1 MARKRSLSTVQGA
14 LRILAH
20 LAEHPEGVGVKE
32 VARLLGKSL
41 STAYALLNS
50 LVEEGFAVK
59 AERGYRLGSAKNVAA
74 EALPPVPGRS
84 PYLEEALEELYLRT
98 RERCYLALLT
108 PEGVRL
114 KTRGRQGQPHPLG
127 ETFPPE
133 WHALALGKVLLAFG
147 AFPLPPLTPKTPYTL
162 TDPLALEEEL
172 KRVRASGLAVEME
185 EYALGI
191 SGLAAPLLDGEG
203 RLLGAIG
210 VKIPTRRFPFA
221 FGRLAQALAEVAQVS
236 AYLSPPEPPAPPPL
250 PEPSLRIEAVSPPPA
265 LVEKAN
271 LRDYAEAYRA
281 SLEDPGAFFGPFAR
295 EFIWERPW
303 KEAYDPQS
311 RLWFKGGRTSAAWNA
326 LERHLPERAQQVAL
340 ITLDGEG
347 RLEKWTYREV
357 WDLSRRL
364 GGVLKALGVRVGD
377 RVALYLPTGAE
388 AALSLLA
395 LARLGAV
402 HVALP
407 VGLGPE
413 ALRERLLQSG
423 ARLLIA
429 ADGYYRRGQ
438 LVPLRP
444 VVEAAVSGLDL
455 PVLWHPRGSTEF
467 LERASEGRPVEAAP
481 VEAQHPLFLLYTS
494 GSTGRPKGVVHGH
507 GGYMVGVAWALR
519 YLFDL
524 RPGEVFHTTAD
535 LFWVVGHSFGLYA
548 PLLLGGTSL
557 LVEDRPDHPSPPAFY
572 ERLGR
577 LGVDVLLTS
586 PTVLRA
592 LRRHGEARPTGLRLV
607 GSVGEALAPEVW
619 RWAQEHLAWPLDN
632 WWQTELGAP
641 ALATPLPLPAKP
653 GYVGVPLPGV
663 EARVVDAEGQVLP
676 PGAKGHLVLLRAGPA
691 QMVDL
696 LGGESPWQ
704 RGLYW
709 TGDLA
714 TGDEEGYFRILG
726 RTDEV
731 IKVGE
736 ARLGTAEVE
745 AAVLTHP
752 QVAEAAA
759 IGVPGEEGEEIAV
772 FAVPRNKDL
781 PQELKPLLAEKLKA
795 HLLRHLGPVNP
806 PRIYF
811 VESLPRTRS
820 GKILRRLLKAELLG
834 LDPGDTS
841 GLEEEYGAGKAS

>member
-1 MARKRSLSTVQGA
+1 MARKRSLSTVQAA
-14 LRILAH
+14 LRILAY
-20 LAEHPEGVGVKE
+20 LAEHPEGVEVKE

-59 AERGYRLGSAKNVAA
+59 TERGYRPGGAK
-74 EALPPVPGRS
+74 PVPLQAT
-84 PYLEEALEELYLRT
+84 PLEEALEELYLRT

-127 ETFPPE
+127 ECLPE
-133 WHALALGKVLLAFG
+133 EAHALALGKVLLAHG
-147 AFPLPPLTPKTPYTL
+147 ALPLPPLRPRTPYTL

-172 KRVRASGLAVEME
+172 ARVRESGLAAEME
-185 EYALGI
+185 EYAQGL
-191 SGLAAPLLDGEG
+191 SGLAAPLFGPEG
-203 RLLGAIG
+203 QLLGALG
-210 VKIPTRRFPFA
+210 VVVPARRFPFA
-221 FGRLAQALAEVAQVS
+221 FSRLARALSEVAQVS
-236 AYLSPPEPPAPPPL
+236 AYLKPPEPPSLAPPP
-250 PEPSLRIEAVSPPPA
+250 EPSFRLEVVEPPPPLRERA
-265 LVEKAN
+265 S
-271 LRDYAEAYRA
+271 LRDFASLYRG
-281 SLEDPGAFFGPFAR
+281 SLEDPEAFWGGFAR
-295 EFIWERPW
+295 EFHWEKPW
-303 KEAYDPQS
+303 EKVLDKET
-311 RLWFKGGRTSAAWNA
+311 RRWFVGGLTNAAQNA
-326 LERHLPERAQQVAL
+326 LDRHLPERAQQVAL
-340 ITLDGEG
+340 LTLDGEG
-347 RLEKWTYREV
+347 HLEKWTYRELQ
-357 WDLSRRL
+357 DLSARL
-364 GGVLKALGVRVGD
+364 AGVLKGLGVGPGD

-395 LARLGAV
+395 TARLGAV

-429 ADGYYRRGQ
+429 ADGYFRRGQ

-444 VVEAAVSGLDL
+444 VVEAALAGLDL
-455 PVLWHPRGSTEF
+455 PVLWHTRGTTEF
-467 LERASEGRPVEAAP
+467 LERASEGKPTEAVPVPAG
-481 VEAQHPLFLLYTS
+481 HPLFILHTS

-507 GGYMVGVAWALR
+507 GGYMVGVSWALR

-524 RPGEVFHTTAD
+524 KPGEVFHTTAD

-548 PLLLGGTSL
+548 PLFLGGTSL
-557 LVEDRPDHPSPPAFY
+557 LVEDRPDHPSPAAFY
-572 ERLGR
+572 ERLR
-577 LGVDVLLTS
+577 RFRVDVLLTS
-586 PTVLRA
+586 PTLLRT
-592 LRRHGEARPTGLRLV
+592 LRRHGEARPTALRLV

-619 RWAQEHLAWPLDN
+619 RWTQENLAWPLDN

-641 ALATPLPLPAKP
+641 ALATPLTLPAKP

-663 EARVVDAEGQVLP
+663 EARVVDAEGRVLP
-676 PGAKGHLVLLRAGPA
+676 PGAKGHLVLLQAGPA

-696 LGGESPWQ
+696 LGGENPW
-704 RGLYW
+704 RGGLYW

-714 TGDEEGYFRILG
+714 TWDEEGYFRILG
-726 RTDEV
+726 RSEEV

-745 AAVLTHP
+745 AAALTHP

-759 IGVPGEEGEEIAV
+759 IGVPGEEGEEVVV
-772 FAVPRNKDL
+772 FVVPKKEVPED
-781 PQELKPLLAEKLKA
+781 LKPLLAEKLKA
-795 HLLRHLGPVNP
+795 HLLRHLGPVPP
-806 PRIYF
+806 PRILF
-811 VESLPRTRS
+811 AERLPRTRS

-834 LDPGDTS
+834 MDPGDTS

>member
-1 MARKRSLSTVQGA
+1 MAHKRSLSTVQAA
-14 LRILAH
+14 LRTLAY
-20 LAEHPEGVGVKE
+20 LAEHPEGVEVKE

-59 AERGYRLGSAKNVAA
+59 GGRGYRLGSAK
-74 EALPPVPGRS
+74 PVP
-84 PYLEEALEELYLRT
+84 PEPAPLEEALEELYLRT
-98 RERCYLALLT
+98 RERCYLVLLT

-191 SGLAAPLLDGEG
+191 SGLAVPLLDAEG
-203 RLLGAIG
+203 RLLGALG
-210 VKIPTRRFPFA
+210 VKVPARRFPFA
-221 FGRLAQALAEVAQVS
+221 FGRLARALSEIAQIPPHLKAED
-236 AYLSPPEPPAPPPL
+236 PPP
-250 PEPSLRIEAVSPPPA
+250 PPPPSEA
-265 LVEKAN
+265 RVEVRPVLPPKTLAQKAN
-271 LRDYAEAYRA
+271 LQDYQEAYAA
-281 SLEDPGAFFGPFAR
+281 SLKDPEAFWGGFAR
-295 EFIWERPW
+295 EFLWEKPW
-303 KEAYDPQS
+303 RAVADPEG
-311 RLWFKGGRTSAAWNA
+311 RRWFLGGTTNAALNA
-326 LERHLPERAQQVAL
+326 LDRHLPEKAQQVAL
-340 ITLDGEG
+340 LALDGEG
-347 RLEKWTYREV
+347 HLEKWTYKEL
-357 WDLSRRL
+357 WEASRRL
-364 GGVLKALGVRVGD
+364 AGLLKGLGVQKGD

-388 AALSLLA
+388 AALALLA

-413 ALRERLLQSG
+413 ALRERLIQTG
-423 ARLLIA
+423 AKLLIA
-429 ADGYYRRGQ
+429 ADGHYRRGR
-438 LVPLRP
+438 LIPLRP
-444 VVEAAVSGLDL
+444 VVEAALKGLGI
-455 PVLWHPRGSTEF
+455 PVLWHTRGTTEF
-467 LERASEGRPVEAAP
+467 LERALEGKALEAEPLPAH
-481 VEAQHPLFLLYTS
+481 HPLFLLHTS

-524 RPGEVFHTTAD
+524 KPGEVFHTTAD

-548 PLLLGGTSL
+548 PLFLGGTSL
-557 LVEDRPDHPSPPAFY
+557 LVEDTPDHPSPAAFY
-572 ERLGR
+572 ERLAR

-592 LRRHGEARPTGLRLV
+592 LRRHGETRPTALRLV

-619 RWAQEHLAWPLDN
+619 RWARERLAWPLDN

-641 ALATPLPLPAKP
+641 ALATPLTLPAKP
-653 GYVGVPLPGV
+653 GFVGVPLPGV
-663 EARVVDAEGQVLP
+663 EARVVDPRGQILP
-676 PGAKGHLVLLRAGPA
+676 PGEKGHLVLVRAGPA

-696 LGGESPWQ
+696 LGGKDPWQ
-704 RGLYW
+704 GGLYW

-714 TGDEEGYFRILG
+714 VMDEEGYFRILG

-745 AAVLTHP
+745 AAALTHP

-759 IGVPGEEGEEIAV
+759 IGIPGEEGEEIAV
-772 FAVPRNKDL
+772 FVVPRKEV
-781 PQELKPLLAEKLKA
+781 PEELKPLLAEKLKG
-795 HLLRHLGPVNP
+795 HLLRYLGPVRP
-806 PRIYF
+806 PKIF
-811 VESLPRTRS
+811 FAESLPRTRS
-820 GKILRRLLKAELLG
+820 GKILRRLLKARLLG

-841 GLEEEYGAGKAS
+841 GMEVEDVPGETA

>member
-1 MARKRSLSTVQGA
+1 MARKRSLSTVQAA
-14 LRILAH
+14 LRILAY
-20 LAEHPEGVGVKE
+20 LAEHPEGVEVKE

-50 LVEEGFAVK
+50 LAEEGFAVK
-59 AERGYRLGSAKNVAA
+59 TERGYRLGTTK
-74 EALPPVPGRS
+74 PVPVESPRG
-84 PYLEEALEELYLRT
+84 PYLGEALEELYLRT

-127 ETFPPE
+127 DTLPE
-133 WHALALGKVLLAFG
+133 EVHALALGKVLLAFG
-147 AFPLPPLTPKTPYTL
+147 ALPLPPLRPRTPYTL

-172 KRVRASGLAVEME
+172 KRVRESGLAAEME
-185 EYALGI
+185 EYAPGL
-191 SGLAAPLLDGEG
+191 SALAAPLFGPRGE
-203 RLLGAIG
+203 LLGALG
-210 VKIPTRRFPFA
+210 VVVPARRFPFA
-221 FGRLAQALAEVAQVS
+221 FSRLARALSEVAQVS
-236 AYLSPPEPPAPPPL
+236 PHLSPPEPPSLAPP
-250 PEPSLRIEAVSPPPA
+250 PEPSLRVEAVEPPCA
-265 LVEKAN
+265 LREEAN
-271 LRDYAEAYRA
+271 LQDYAEGYRA
-281 SLEDPGAFFGPFAR
+281 SLEDPEAFFGPFAR
-295 EFIWERPW
+295 EFFWESPW
-303 KEAYDPQS
+303 KEVYDPEN
-311 RLWFKGGRTSAAWNA
+311 RRWFAGGRTNAALNA
-326 LERHLPERAQQVAL
+326 LDRHLPQRAQQVAL
-340 ITLDGEG
+340 LTLDGEG
-347 RLEKWTYREV
+347 RLEKWTYRELH
-357 WDLSRRL
+357 DLSRRL
-364 GGVLKALGVRVGD
+364 AGVLQALGVQAGD
-377 RVALYLPTGAE
+377 RVALYLPTGVE

-413 ALRERLLQSG
+413 ALRERLVQSK

-429 ADGYYRRGQ
+429 TDSYFRRGQ
-438 LVPLRP
+438 AIPLRP
-444 VVEAAVSGLDL
+444 VVEAAVHGLDL
-455 PVLWHPRGSTEF
+455 PILWHPRGTTEF
-467 LERASEGRPVEAAP
+467 LERASEGRPVEAVP
-481 VEAQHPLFLLYTS
+481 VEAHHPLFLLYTS
-494 GSTGRPKGVVHGH
+494 GSTGKPKGVVHGH

-524 RPGEVFHTTAD
+524 KPGEVFHTTAD

-557 LVEDRPDHPSPPAFY
+557 LVEDRPDHPSPAAFY

-586 PTVLRA
+586 PTVLRL
-592 LRRHGEARPTGLRLV
+592 LRRHGEARPTALRLV

-619 RWAQEHLAWPLDN
+619 RWTQENLAWPLDN

-641 ALATPLPLPAKP
+641 ALATPLALPAKP
-653 GYVGVPLPGV
+653 GFVGVPLPGV
-663 EARVVDAEGQVLP
+663 EARVVDAEGRVLP
-676 PGAKGHLVLLRAGPA
+676 PGAKGHLVLLRTGPA
-691 QMVDL
+691 HMVDL
-696 LGGESPWQ
+696 LGGGSPW
-704 RGLYW
+704 RGGLYW

-714 TGDEEGYFRILG
+714 TWDEEGYFRILG

-745 AAVLTHP
+745 AIALTHP

-759 IGVPGEEGEEIAV
+759 IGLPGEEGEEMAV
-772 FAVPRNKDL
+772 FVVPKKEV
-781 PQELKPLLAEKLKA
+781 PEELKPLLAEKLKG
-795 HLLRHLGPVNP
+795 HLLRHLGPVPP

-811 VESLPRTRS
+811 TESLPRTRS

-834 LDPGDTS
+834 MDPGDTS
-841 GLEEEYGAGKAS
+841 GLEEGYGTGKAS